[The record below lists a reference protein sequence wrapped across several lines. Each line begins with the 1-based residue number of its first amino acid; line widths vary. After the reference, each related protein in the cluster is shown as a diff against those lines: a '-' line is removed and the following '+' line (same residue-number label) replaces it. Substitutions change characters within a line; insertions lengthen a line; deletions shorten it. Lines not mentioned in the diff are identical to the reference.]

1 LNLYIKK
8 VVYSDPQA
16 RKECRLEPKAMLGGR
31 RKSGTSI
38 AIDHAN
44 DPHDPRNGSSED
56 PWTKI
61 ESVPASDRWSGGDPT
76 TRIENSAA
84 LPEVNPPAKID
95 IVVVVNDE
103 KSTGLATMTVI
114 TRVMTGENVGNA
126 VVLPKSDALCLGEE
140 GLLLHRNNDID
151 EETTKNLPIITG
163 EEVDAR
169 LLLRHQI
176 IEEEDGEGDDGSVL
190 AGAEAASRRILRDP
204 HPLRRTFRRVP
215 GWSVTMTMVLR
226 RTHQRLPNRHE
237 RANPLPKSSNEVVHL
252 PVTMIP

>member
-1 LNLYIKK
+1 
-8 VVYSDPQA
+8 
-16 RKECRLEPKAMLGGR
+16 MLGGR

-38 AIDHAN
+38 AIDHAT
-44 DPHDPRNGSSED
+44 DPRDPRNGSSED

-84 LPEVNPPAKID
+84 LPEVNPPAN
-95 IVVVVNDE
+95 IVKVVNDE
-103 KSTGLATMTVI
+103 KLTGLATTIMI
-114 TRVMTGENVGNA
+114 TWVTTGENVGNA

-151 EETTKNLPIITG
+151 EETTKNLPIITD

-169 LLLRHQI
+169 LLSRHLI
-176 IEEEDGEGDDGSVL
+176 LEEEDGEGNDGVL

-215 GWSVTMTMVLR
+215 EWSVTMTMVLR
-226 RTHQRLPNRHE
+226 RTHPRLPKRHE
-237 RANPLPKSSNEVVHL
+237 RPNPLPKSSNEAVHL
-252 PVTMIP
+252 PATMIP